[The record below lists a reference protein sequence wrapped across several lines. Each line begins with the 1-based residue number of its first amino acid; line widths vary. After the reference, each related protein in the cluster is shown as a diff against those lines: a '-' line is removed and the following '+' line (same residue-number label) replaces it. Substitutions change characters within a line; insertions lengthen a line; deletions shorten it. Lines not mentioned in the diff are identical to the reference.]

1 MSISYTYEII
11 SVDPQARAM
20 EVVYS
25 APGHQTM
32 HIGARLPFVGESLE
46 SVIEMFSPV
55 PLWLEQATE
64 VVVPELGA
72 GQIVPAG
79 APPPPDLTLD
89 GAKRAKLEEIANWR
103 WVRET
108 SGVVFHGVRIKTDRE
123 SQALINGAFASMQ
136 AGLIT
141 SVDWKAA
148 NGQWLTIGLPEMTA
162 IAQVVATHV
171 QTAFSMERQFMDQ
184 VAAATTFEDVQAI
197 TLSNMPV
204 TEF

>member
-11 SVDPQARAM
+11 SVNPQYRAM

-46 SVIEMFSPV
+46 SVIDMFSPV
-55 PLWLEQATE
+55 PLWLEQAAE

-72 GQIVPAG
+72 GQIGPTVPY
-79 APPPPDLTLD
+79 PLTLEEV
-89 GAKRAKLEEIANWR
+89 KHNKLVEIANWR

-108 SGVVFHGVRIKTDRE
+108 SGVVLNGARIKTDRE

-141 SVDWKAA
+141 TVDWKAA
-148 NGQWLTIGLPEMTA
+148 NGQWLTLGLQEMTA

-171 QTAFSMERQFMDQ
+171 QTAFSMERQMMAQ
-184 VAAATTFEDVQAI
+184 VDAATTIEEVQAI
-197 TLSNMPV
+197 TPFDLPI
-204 TEF
+204 TEL